1 MGRRSDYKRHD
12 ELSAW
17 DLDKGCRSIVDQ
29 STPARRRCGPCRKAG
44 DDRRGV
50 YCRVCQVN
58 DMLCEIDEWP
68 TFEAETRDTQR
79 EDGNDES
86 QT

>member
-1 MGRRSDYKRHD
+1 MRLIDADALVGDIERR
-12 ELSAW
+12 L
-17 DLDKGCRSIVDQ
+17 
-29 STPARRRCGPCRKAG
+29 CGPCRKAG

-68 TFEAETRDTQR
+68 AAEEAPERVEPVR
-79 EDGNDES
+79 AAHNSGGF
-86 QT
+86 

>member
-1 MGRRSDYKRHD
+1 MRLIDADALVGDIERR
-12 ELSAW
+12 L
-17 DLDKGCRSIVDQ
+17 
-29 STPARRRCGPCRKAG
+29 CGPCRKAG